1 MEDMVIIV
9 PSYKPDREI
18 MIEFIQKLKSKF
30 TNIVVVDDGNGEEY
44 AQFFE
49 YLKNEGVIVL
59 KHHVNFGKGRGIK
72 TAFNYVLNN
81 YPNITGVVTAD
92 CDGQHYLEDII
103 KCAEKLKENPEKLVI
118 GSRNFDEKQ
127 VPFRS
132 RFGNK
137 LTRGIFSTFVGIKI
151 TDTQSGLR
159 AFGKKAMK
167 TFLKTTGERYEYET
181 NMLIDCKEKDIEIA
195 EVPIS
200 TVYIRNNSLSH
211 FNPIKDSIIIYK
223 LFAKYIIS
231 SLSSFILDILL
242 YIFFISL
249 LPQIRFGALTE
260 IVIATI
266 IARLISSA
274 YNFAVNSKVVFRS
287 KSRNSLIKYV
297 ILCIAQM
304 FISAFAVS
312 KLYTLLHA
320 NFTVHLSSTIIKVI
334 VDTIIFV
341 VNFVIQREWVFKKG

>member
-1 MEDMVIIV
+1 MDDIVIVI

-18 MIEFIQKLKSKF
+18 MIEFIQKVKSKF
-30 TNIVVVDDGNGEEY
+30 SNIVVVDDGSGNEY
-44 AQFFE
+44 SQFYE
-49 YLKNEGVIVL
+49 YLKNEGVTVL
-59 KHHVNFGKGRGIK
+59 KHYINFGKGRGIK

-81 YPNITGVVTAD
+81 YPNIIGVVTAD
-92 CDGQHYLEDII
+92 CDGQHYINDIV
-103 KCAEKLKENPEKLVI
+103 KCAETLKENPDKLVI
-118 GSRNFDEKQ
+118 GYRDFDEKQ

-159 AFGKKAMK
+159 AFGRKNMEI
-167 TFLKTTGERYEYET
+167 FLQTVGERYEYET
-181 NMLIDCKEKDIEIA
+181 NMLIDCKQKNIEIC

-211 FNPIKDSIIIYK
+211 FNPIRDSIMIYK

-231 SLSSFILDILL
+231 SVSSFILDIFL
-242 YIFFISL
+242 YTLFVNL
-249 LPQIRFGALTE
+249 LPEIRFNGITD

-266 IARLISSA
+266 IARIISA
-274 YNFAVNSKVVFRS
+274 VYNFVINSKVVF
-287 KSRNSLIKYV
+287 KSLNKKSMIKYFV
-297 ILCIAQM
+297 LCIVQM

-312 KLYTLLHA
+312 ELFKLLHM
-320 NFTVHLSSTIIKVI
+320 NSTLIKVA
-334 VDTIIFV
+334 VDTIIFII
-341 VNFVIQREWVFKKG
+341 NFVIQREWVFKQK

>member
-1 MEDMVIIV
+1 MDDIVIII
-9 PSYKPDREI
+9 PSYKPEREI
-18 MIEFIQKLKSKF
+18 MMEFIGKVKSNFK
-30 TNIVVVDDGNGEEY
+30 NIVVVDDGSGKEY
-44 AQFFE
+44 RDFFNN
-49 YLKNEGVIVL
+49 LQNEGIVVL
-59 KHHVNFGKGRGIK
+59 RHYINFGKGRGIK

-81 YPNITGVVTAD
+81 YPDILGVVTAD
-92 CDGQHYLEDII
+92 CDGQHYIEDII

-118 GSRNFDEKQ
+118 GYRNFDEKQ

-137 LTRGIFSTFVGIKI
+137 ITRGVFNTFVGIKI

-159 AFGKKAMK
+159 AFGKNTME
-167 TFLKTTGERYEYET
+167 TFLRTAGERYEYET

-200 TVYIRNNSLSH
+200 TVYIKNNSGSH

-231 SLSSFILDILL
+231 SLSSFIVDILL
-242 YIFFISL
+242 FTLFVSL
-249 LPQIRFGALTE
+249 LPKINLKGITE

-266 IARLISSA
+266 LARIISA
-274 YNFAVNSKVVFRS
+274 TYNFIINSKVVFKNQS
-287 KSRNSLIKYV
+287 KNSIIKYF
-297 ILCIAQM
+297 ILCIVQM

-312 KLYTLLHA
+312 ALFDLLHI
-320 NFTVHLSSTIIKVI
+320 NSTLIKVI
-334 VDTIIFV
+334 VDTVIFII
-341 VNFVIQREWVFKKG
+341 NFVIQREWVFKKK